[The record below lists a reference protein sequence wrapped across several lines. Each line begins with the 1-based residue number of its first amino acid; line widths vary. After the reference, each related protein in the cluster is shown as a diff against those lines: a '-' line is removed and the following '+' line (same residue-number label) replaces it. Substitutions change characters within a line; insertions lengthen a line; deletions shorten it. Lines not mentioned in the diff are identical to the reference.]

1 MKQAIISIILAI
13 LIPVG
18 IYGICAFIAWNP
30 LIMEW
35 PTWMRGVYGIWVL
48 VAIGKAIDKNK

>member
-1 MKQAIISIILAI
+1 MKAIISIILAI
-13 LIPVG
+13 LISVG
-18 IYGICAFIAWNP
+18 IYGICAFVVWNP

-48 VAIGKAIDKNK
+48 VAIGKALDKYN

>member
-1 MKQAIISIILAI
+1 MKAIINIILAI
-13 LIPVG
+13 LISVG
-18 IYGICAFIAWNP
+18 IYGICAFIVWNP

-35 PTWMRGVYGIWVL
+35 PIWMRGVYGIWVL

>member
-48 VAIGKAIDKNK
+48 IAIGKALDKK